1 MRLMLKKFLENYKKY
16 RIGFVSG
23 KIDDSMP
30 RKSLVSCGRGKLYLL
45 YTDVCRILF
54 SGDLEERGWRMLLER
69 IPALECDVLK
79 MPHHGAFYDGKDGMG
94 LRDILKILEP
104 RDAIISSGHNSRYNH
119 PDTETVKLLKE
130 KGINICCTEF
140 TGLCHDDIDEFERK
154 CCGDTEVIIGERAYK
169 IKTEARNLGCLN
181 HAAC

>member
-1 MRLMLKKFLENYKKY
+1 M
-16 RIGFVSG
+16 IQ
-23 KIDDSMP
+23 
-30 RKSLVSCGRGKLYLL
+30 C
-45 YTDVCRILF
+45 
-54 SGDLEERGWRMLLER
+54 LER
-69 IPALECDVLK
+69 VWFPAAEESCICC
-79 MPHHGAFYDGKDGMG
+79 
-94 LRDILKILEP
+94 ILMCAGFFFQVIWKSG
-104 RDAIISSGHNSRYNH
+104 DAIISSGHNSRYNH

-130 KGINICCTEF
+130 KGINIYCTEF